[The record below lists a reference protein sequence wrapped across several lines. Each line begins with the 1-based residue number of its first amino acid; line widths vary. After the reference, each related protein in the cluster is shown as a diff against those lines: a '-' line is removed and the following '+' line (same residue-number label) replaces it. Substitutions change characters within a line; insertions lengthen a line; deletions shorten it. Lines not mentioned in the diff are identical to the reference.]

1 MNPPIVCAVEFRTEL
16 KWHIGLLLLHVSLQ
30 IGSKLNRTVARIA
43 HGRLFSCM
51 ELHVPLQ
58 IAFELNPILAI
69 IAHWPIFS
77 SVNLHV
83 TPGMRIEIFNGAS
96 VILIPI
102 QIKHSV
108 TSVEILHRI
117 QSVWTNIT
125 NVETLTLI
133 QTVWWYTC
141 KLGIKNAKRFKSI
154 FELSNITCNIHFRLK
169 NWKKRRSRST
179 R

>member
-1 MNPPIVCAVEFRTEL
+1 MDDQHLENEDKQGNKYMAEKNFCPKTYNEGEL
-16 KWHIGLLLLHVSLQ
+16 
-30 IGSKLNRTVARIA
+30 R
-43 HGRLFSCM
+43 GRLFSCM
-51 ELHVPLQ
+51 ESHVPLQ

-117 QSVWTNIT
+117 QSV
-125 NVETLTLI
+125 
-133 QTVWWYTC
+133 
-141 KLGIKNAKRFKSI
+141 
-154 FELSNITCNIHFRLK
+154 
-169 NWKKRRSRST
+169 
-179 R
+179 

>member
-1 MNPPIVCAVEFRTEL
+1 MGFAMNPPIVCAVEFRTEL

-117 QSVWTNIT
+117 QSVW
-125 NVETLTLI
+125 
-133 QTVWWYTC
+133 WYTY
-141 KLGIKNAKRFKSI
+141 KIRMKKGLNNSATLEQISPM
-154 FELSNITCNIHFRLK
+154 
-169 NWKKRRSRST
+169 WKH
-179 R
+179 